1 MTNAK
6 KSARRVRHCLLVVGI
21 LYTLAAVAW
30 IVWPLAASPSS
41 GSFEPMG
48 LMGTP
53 LGVLYIEALGGAS
66 HLGLVFGLLILA
78 QWAFLRPRRVL
89 AMHLTTDGKP
99 LRSAVIAAGAMAMFL
114 TAGAVTLLLEASDW
128 WEPGWDPPDGWRFA
142 LSFYGGMLLIWA
154 IWAWVFF
161 VYWRQGDRYTQLGR
175 MLRGLIAGSVL
186 EAIVAIPVHIWAT
199 RQRECYCVRGTYTTL
214 VFSGVVLLWAFG
226 PGIILLYQREK
237 YRQAKLFPLCLRC
250 GYNLHGNTSGVC
262 PECGTKTPADEN
274 P

>member
-6 KSARRVRHCLLVVGI
+6 KSGRRVRHCLLVVGI
-21 LYTLAAVAW
+21 LYMLAAVAW
-30 IVWPLAASPSS
+30 IVWPLMASPGS
-41 GSFEPMG
+41 GWLGSAG
-48 LMGTP
+48 LLGTP
-53 LGVLYIEALGGAS
+53 FAVPDVQEFGYTLGIVPM
-66 HLGLVFGLLILA
+66 LGLLMLA
-78 QWAFLRPRRVL
+78 QYAFLRPRRVL
-89 AMHLTTDGKP
+89 AMHLTQEGKP
-99 LRSAVIAAGAMAMFL
+99 LRSAVIGAGAMAMLL
-114 TAGAVTLLLEASDW
+114 TVGAIALLLELPDW
-128 WEPGWDPPDGWRFA
+128 WAVELDSADHWRLA
-142 LSFYGGMLLIWA
+142 LRSWGGMLVIWV

-199 RQRECYCVRGTYTTL
+199 RQRECYCARGTYTTL

-262 PECGTKTPADEN
+262 PECGTKTPVDQS